1 MTKLLKKSLALVLT
15 LALCLSAMACCFIVS
30 AEDETTPNPAI
41 TIAVD
46 NATPAPGAEVTVTV
60 TADWDGAVAGAEFT
74 VVGIPAGATIT
85 LPAGVTDPVLNQAA
99 DGSIKYVDGSNVV
112 LTSTLL
118 FTATF
123 TASEEVNTVY
133 TFAID
138 DASYTFCNVDEEDIA
153 VTSNSATA
161 TVTEV
166 VVEPEEPEVE
176 VTSATYNHSI
186 SLNAGL
192 AVNIYLL
199 QTDDW
204 ASCSNLYMEI
214 ETEDYSTGELTYT
227 TETLYVASMEPVYLS
242 KAYRYQFVYTGI
254 DAREIASRFT
264 ATVYGVDAKGNVIFT
279 SDVDDDYSVLDYC
292 VSQFG
297 KTNEAFKV
305 VLADLL
311 NYGAAA
317 QANFSYRVNE
327 PVNTLASVVDYVEQ
341 YETKTAPTLDATSSK
356 EGTGVNISNTVTCES
371 VVELVCAVKKADVAA
386 YDFDSLKFKL
396 TYGGN
401 TYEMDSSVFT
411 NLSTDTYYRAYY
423 GGLLSTQFSEDI
435 IIGLYE
441 GDTLI
446 SVIRT
451 YSIEAYCIS
460 QIEKYA
466 VGTTQNTLYTMLM
479 TYGYSAANYF

>member
-30 AEDETTPNPAI
+30 AEGEEPTRTLTIELDETTANPVAG
-41 TIAVD
+41 D
-46 NATPAPGAEVTVTV
+46 TVILNVVGSWT
-60 TADWDGAVAGAEFT
+60 DVAGAEFT
-74 VVGIPAGATIT
+74 VTGLEAYDLT
-85 LPAGVTDPVLNQAA
+85 LTPTNTEDDVLYEHA
-99 DGSIKYVDGSNVV
+99 DGTVKFVDGNNEPLDDGVLFSISFVAATAGNYTAAIADVV
-112 LTSTLL
+112 FCDVDENDVAVTYPNADAP
-118 FTATF
+118 FTF
-123 TASEEVNTVY
+123 TVAEP
-133 TFAID
+133 
-138 DASYTFCNVDEEDIA
+138 
-153 VTSNSATA
+153 
-161 TVTEV
+161 